1 MAKMKINHKHYS
13 AGAVIWIVIKYFSLV
28 FFSFVALLPI
38 VSCVITAFKTDAEYQ
53 STNVMTLPESR
64 LNFQNF
70 IDAFNRANM
79 GRAYL
84 NSAIILVFVLLGSV
98 LVGTQLAYVLNRFKF
113 PGNGLIRSLFLF
125 ATLLPG
131 IAMQVSV
138 YQIMSNLGFI
148 NHLYGYIIM
157 SMGTDVISIYIFI
170 QSMVPELTELSFYYM
185 NLVTVSRLQRNP
197 TVKAEIQQKNFESS
211 IPVGFFTYPIS
222 RLRTSPPSRPLPS
235 PQARTSAL

>member
-1 MAKMKINHKHYS
+1 MKTNHKHYS
-13 AGAVIWIVIKYFSLV
+13 AGAVIWIIIKYFSLV

-53 STNVMTLPESR
+53 STNVMTLPESW

-157 SMGTDVISIYIFI
+157 SMVRMLSPSTFSSSSWKTFRYRWMNPHL
-170 QSMVPELTELSFYYM
+170 STEPPILPFTGRSFF
-185 NLVTVSRLQRNP
+185 R
-197 TVKAEIQQKNFESS
+197 F
-211 IPVGFFTYPIS
+211 
-222 RLRTSPPSRPLPS
+222 
-235 PQARTSAL
+235 